1 MSTVDPGSAW
11 PVEVTDKQLW
21 QDIAAGNQAAFAEL
35 FRRHL
40 KAVFNYAYRLTAS
53 QHVAEDLTSNV
64 FLTAWRKRAQVTLVN
79 DSALPWLYTVTSN
92 LARDEFKSSRRRLRL
107 ARKMFESPVSEDH
120 ADTAVRRVDSESTFH
135 QLVEAIRRLP
145 ASQRR
150 AIELC
155 LLGEMSQP
163 DAAQVLGVSE
173 VTLRSNLSRGRARLR
188 EMVEVQEARA

>member
-1 MSTVDPGSAW
+1 MSAVDPGSAW

-21 QDIAAGNQAAFAEL
+21 RSIATGDQAAFAEL

-40 KAVFNYAYRLTAS
+40 KAVYNYAYRLTAS

-107 ARKMFESPVSEDH
+107 ARKMFEPPVSEDH
-120 ADTAVRRVDSESTFH
+120 ADSAVRRVDSESNFH
-135 QLVEAIRRLP
+135 RLVEAIRQLP

-155 LLGEMSQP
+155 LLGDMPQP
-163 DAAQVLGVSE
+163 DAAQVLGISE

>member
-1 MSTVDPGSAW
+1 
-11 PVEVTDKQLW
+11 VEVTDKQLW
-21 QDIAAGNQAAFAEL
+21 QGIAAGDQAAFAEL

-40 KAVFNYAYRLTAS
+40 KAVYNYAYRLTAS

-64 FLTAWRKRAQVTLVN
+64 FLTAWRKRADVTLVK

-107 ARKMFESPVSEDH
+107 ARKMFEPQASEDH
-120 ADTAVRRVDSESTFH
+120 ADSAVRRVDSASNFH
-135 QLVEAIRRLP
+135 RVVEAIRRLP
-145 ASQRR
+145 AAQRR
-150 AIELC
+150 AVELC
-155 LLGEMSQP
+155 LVGDMPQP